1 MSLTLPAFG
10 QGQAPTLGT
19 GRMPMTQADSV
30 WLAHLYEIGVERVG
44 DSLRVSPEARRTFTD
59 STLRRELYPATYTWQ
74 QALILMNRMELKKAF
89 WHLMNLYATET
100 DTERRK
106 LALQTILAYEKLF
119 QTDRLLVA
127 AFYTYTF
134 GDPTVCTIKQNRP
147 VITRPDRLE
156 ARLGTLR
163 ELVAWVEQ
171 YRKENPVTPAR

>member
-44 DSLRVSPEARRTFTD
+44 DSLRVSRTFTD